1 MIAAH
6 VPRACDES
14 MYYATSSGVRWLVG
28 MGSMQELE
36 VVHGSQNCFCG
47 GGEALAPVTPPSFS

>member
-47 GGEALAPVTPPSFS
+47 KA